1 MPYPYDAFI
10 SYDPADE
17 EWVLTWLLPRLET
30 AGVRVITSADFEAGA
45 ARALEIERAI
55 RSSRCTVAILSPA
68 WLQNHWATFE
78 IVLAQTLSL
87 DEIRRKL
94 IPVLLEPCEVPLL
107 LRHRVV
113 LDLTR
118 TALQES
124 RVRKLAQDIV
134 ARSWVP
140 PPALPRGRKD
150 WQTFWPQLRRWLRRY
165 RRRVLLTMTA
175 AALVVLLLLMALQWP
190 PFQPRQVWVADSG
203 LAAPR
208 AVAIVNTGV
217 SLVVG
222 AENRQQGCEIVPKGL
237 WHRRL
242 PDGAWQESD
251 VGNWLCIEEREP
263 PALANIPDLAAAPE
277 RPDRV
282 YALTSHKGILQSDDG
297 GAIFRPHPAVYPGF
311 ADNNLPFRL
320 AATPDGILWVAAE
333 GQGLWR
339 VTATAWERMDD
350 RGEDGCRG
358 LPAVSVR
365 SLLAETRRLLI
376 GTDQA
381 GLWLSE
387 DGGRTCRRVFDDEGR
402 YEIYAIAAVPRS
414 DPPRYL
420 LAVRDWRDDRR
431 PTTLIDLC
439 PRPDVCR
446 ETPWRAEPDS
456 LLSSTDNVLS
466 LFVPVSAAAGRR
478 WFVIDSMGRIWQGD
492 LTQRQT
498 VRLPGMPRC
507 VVFLGCEAEFAADD
521 DVPYLLVS
529 PLQGPPGRVYTFAVG
544 PWWRRLW
551 P

>member
-17 EWVLTWLLPRLET
+17 EWVLTWLLPRLEA
-30 AGVRVITSADFEAGA
+30 AGVRVMTPADFEAGA

-113 LDLTR
+113 LDLSR
-118 TALQES
+118 AALQER

-140 PPALPRGRKD
+140 PPALPRGRED
-150 WQTFWPQLRRWLRRY
+150 WRTFWPQLARWLRRY
-165 RRRVLLTMTA
+165 RRRVLLTMA
-175 AALVVLLLLMALQWP
+175 AMALAVLLLLMLLEWP
-190 PFQPRQVWVADSG
+190 PFQPRPVWVADPS

-208 AVAIVNTGV
+208 ATAIVNTGV

-222 AENRQQGCEIVPKGL
+222 AENVREGCEIVPKGL
-237 WHRRL
+237 WYRRL
-242 PDGAWQESD
+242 PDGTWEESE
-251 VGNWLCIEEREP
+251 VGDRLCIEERQP
-263 PALANIPDLAAAPE
+263 PALANIPDLVTAPE
-277 RPDRV
+277 QPGVV

-297 GAIFRPHPAVYPGF
+297 GATFRPHPAPYPGF
-311 ADNNLPFRL
+311 PDNNLPYRL
-320 AATPDGILWVAAE
+320 ATAPDGSLWVATT

-339 VTATAWERMDD
+339 VTASAWKRMDG
-350 RGEDGCRG
+350 REQDGCRG

-365 SLLAETRRLLI
+365 SLLVEAGRLLI

-387 DGGRTCRRVFDDEGR
+387 DGGGTCRRVFDDEGR
-402 YEIYAIAAVPRS
+402 YEIRTIAAVP
-414 DPPRYL
+414 DDHPRYL
-420 LAVRDWRDDRR
+420 LLLRDWWDDER
-431 PTTLIDLC
+431 PTILRDLC
-439 PRPDVCR
+439 PRPDACR

-456 LLSSTDNVLS
+456 LLPTTDDVLA
-466 LFVPVSAAAGRR
+466 LFVSGSTVAAAR
-478 WFVIDSMGRIWQGD
+478 WFVMDARGRVWQGD
-492 LTQRQT
+492 LARRQT
-498 VRLPGMPRC
+498 TRLPGLPRC
-507 VVFLGCEAEFAADD
+507 IVFLGCDAEFVGDGEM
-521 DVPYLLVS
+521 PYVLVS
-529 PLQGPPGRVYTFAVG
+529 PLRGSPGRVYTFAVG